1 MLNFLNHF
9 SVPGVEHVMVYH
21 DDQRDD
27 LYYIVPELPS
37 ILRRENGTPS
47 FNLISFARDFSLLAN
62 EASELPTAETEGGLL
77 AAHHVARSDRR
88 GPEEDPRLHRRRDE
102 RCPPPACSAGGR

>member
-1 MLNFLNHF
+1 M
-9 SVPGVEHVMVYH
+9 PA
-21 DDQRDD
+21 
-27 LYYIVPELPS
+27 

-77 AAHHVARSDRR
+77 QLTTSLEVT
-88 GPEEDPRLHRRRDE
+88 EEDQNKIR
-102 RCPPPACSAGGR
+102 AYIAGGMSGALRPHVPWPGA